1 MHRLSTINM
10 ELQLLVCSLGLLH
23 SVVKGKCMKH
33 HGVNCH
39 HLSQYMAR
47 VHLLSR
53 ALGPMCILVQE
64 VQATPTTCLPAS
76 AHIRRPVRL
85 CLPEPTHTKTTFSV
99 DGVWEYVHPC
109 TCLCNSASKLSFYI
123 WETEAQQEV
132 GTGLEHS
139 MWGKSSFLGQYS
151 TLPIMFSLEM
161 KAPEILGNLCQ
172 PLPIQAIFLCI
183 STGT

>member
-64 VQATPTTCLPAS
+64 VLP
-76 AHIRRPVRL
+76 RL
-85 CLPEPTHTKTTFSV
+85 LLLFYFILFYFLKFIYLFLAV
-99 DGVWEYVHPC
+99 LGLRYYVW
-109 TCLCNSASKLSFYI
+109 A
-123 WETEAQQEV
+123 
-132 GTGLEHS
+132 
-139 MWGKSSFLGQYS
+139 
-151 TLPIMFSLEM
+151 FSL
-161 KAPEILGNLCQ
+161 AAASGGYSLLRCLGFSFCGGFSSLQSTSSRCMGFSSCSM
-172 PLPIQAIFLCI
+172 QALERRLSSC
-183 STGT
+183 GTRA